1 VRQIARGPGEGIK
14 KFLRRKTMNIKKNFV
29 LSCTLTALVVSMA
42 ALLIS
47 GDPVSAKKAPAITSP
62 ATITV
67 VATGLN
73 NPRGINFG
81 PDGALYVAEA
91 GSGGPGT
98 CAPGPEGDRCYGTSG
113 SVARVDLRHETLTR
127 VATGI
132 PSLALPD
139 GSFATGIH
147 DISFNGLG
155 NGAFTM
161 GWGGDPADRTIQFGA
176 VGADFARLGSM
187 KAFGNWSI
195 GENLGDFE
203 AAANPN
209 GDEEDSNPYG
219 ILSLAGKRIVAD
231 AGAND
236 LLEVSSRGSVSVLAV
251 FPNRLGAMPPGFEFI
266 PDFPPPGTL
275 LDMDAVPT
283 SVALGPDGN
292 YYVGQLCGFPFPI
305 NDSNIYRVPASG
317 GTAQVYAGAFT
328 AIIDVAFGPD
338 GSMYVLE
345 IAKNG
350 LLEAFING
358 DWTGALIRVAPNGT
372 RTEIAS
378 TGLFAPGGVAI
389 GKDGSLYVTNNS
401 VFSGTGE
408 VVRIEP

>member
-1 VRQIARGPGEGIK
+1 
-14 KFLRRKTMNIKKNFV
+14 MNIKKNFV
-29 LSCTLTALVVSMA
+29 LSCTLTALAVSMA
-42 ALLIS
+42 ALLIL
-47 GDPVSAKKAPAITSP
+47 GDSVSAEKAPALASP

-91 GSGGPGT
+91 GSGGSGS

-113 SVARVDLRHETLTR
+113 SVAQVDLRGETVTR

-132 PSLALPD
+132 PSLADED
-139 GSFATGIH
+139 GSFATGIQ

-155 NGAFTM
+155 NGSFTM
-161 GWGGDPADRTIQFGA
+161 GWAGDPADRAAQFGA
-176 VGADFARLGSM
+176 VGANFARLARMNPSGRW
-187 KAFGNWSI
+187 GI
-195 GENLGDFE
+195 DEDLGDFE
-203 AAANPN
+203 GATNPT

-236 LLEVSSRGSVSVLAV
+236 LLEVSPTSNVSVLAV
-251 FPNRLGAMPPGFEFI
+251 FPNRLGAMPPGFDFI
-266 PDFPPPGTL
+266 PDLPPAGTL

-305 NDSNIYRVPASG
+305 NDSNVYRVPASG
-317 GTAQVYAGAFT
+317 GTAEVHAAGFT

-338 GSMYVLE
+338 SSMYVLE

-358 DWTGALIRVAPNGT
+358 DWTGALIRVAPDGT
-372 RTEIAS
+372 RTEIAPGS
-378 TGLFAPGGVAI
+378 LFAPGGVAI
-389 GKDGSLYVTNNS
+389 GSDGGLYVTNNS
-401 VFSGTGE
+401 IFSGTGQ
-408 VVRIEP
+408 VLRIAP

>member
-1 VRQIARGPGEGIK
+1 
-14 KFLRRKTMNIKKNFV
+14 MNIKKNFV
-29 LSCTLTALVVSMA
+29 LSCTLTALAVSAA
-42 ALLIS
+42 ALLIT
-47 GDPVSAKKAPAITSP
+47 GIPVSAKKAPALASP

-113 SVARVDLRHETLTR
+113 SVARIDLRRGIMTR
-127 VATGI
+127 VASGI
-132 PSLALPD
+132 PSLAGED
-139 GSFATGIH
+139 GSFATGIQ
-147 DISFNGLG
+147 DISFKGLG
-155 NGAFTM
+155 SGAFTM
-161 GWGGDPADRTIQFGA
+161 GWGGDPADRAVQFGA
-176 VGADFARLGSM
+176 EGANFARLARMNPSGRW
-187 KAFGNWSI
+187 GI
-195 GENLGDFE
+195 VEDLGDFE
-203 AAANPN
+203 AATNPT

-236 LLEVSSRGSVSVLAV
+236 LLEVSPKGNVSVLAV
-251 FPNRLGAMPPGFEFI
+251 FPNRLGAMPPGFDFI
-266 PDFPPPGTL
+266 PDLPPAGTL

-305 NDSNIYRVPASG
+305 NDSNVYRVPPSG
-317 GTAQVYAGAFT
+317 GTADVHAAGFT
-328 AIIDVAFGPD
+328 AIIDVAFGRD

-350 LLEAFING
+350 LLAAFIFN
-358 DWTGALIRVAPNGT
+358 DWTGALIRVAPDGT
-372 RTEIAS
+372 RTEIAA
-378 TGLFAPGGVAI
+378 GALFAPGGVAV
-389 GKDGSLYVTNNS
+389 GSDGALYVTNNS
-401 VFSGTGE
+401 IFSGTGQ
-408 VVRIEP
+408 VLRIAP

>member
-1 VRQIARGPGEGIK
+1 
-14 KFLRRKTMNIKKNFV
+14 MNIKKNFV
-29 LSCTLTALVVSMA
+29 LSCALTATAFSMA
-42 ALLIS
+42 ALLII
-47 GDPVSAKKAPAITSP
+47 GIPVNAEKAPALASP

-81 PDGALYVAEA
+81 PDSALYVAEA

-98 CAPGPEGDRCYGTSG
+98 CAPGPEGNRCYGTSG
-113 SVARVDLRHETLTR
+113 SVARVDLRRGTVTR

-139 GSFATGIH
+139 GNFAAGIQ

-161 GWGGDPADRTIQFGA
+161 GWGGDPADRAVQFGA
-176 VGADFARLGSM
+176 AGASFARLARMNAS
-187 KAFGNWSI
+187 GNWSI

-203 AAANPN
+203 MAANPT
-209 GDEEDSNPYG
+209 GDEVDSNPYG
-219 ILSLAGKRIVAD
+219 ILSLPGKRIVTD

-236 LLEVSSRGSVSVLAV
+236 LLELSPKGIVSVLAV
-251 FPNRLGAMPPGFEFI
+251 FPNRLGEMPPGFEFI
-266 PDFPPPGTL
+266 PDLPPPGTL
-275 LDMDAVPT
+275 LEMDAVPT

-292 YYVGQLCGFPFPI
+292 YYVGQLNGFPFPV
-305 NDSNIYRVPASG
+305 NDANVYRVPASG
-317 GTAQVYAGAFT
+317 GTPQVYAGAFT

-350 LLEAFING
+350 LLAAFITG

-389 GKDGSLYVTNNS
+389 GRDGALYVTNNS
-401 VFSGTGE
+401 IFSGTGE
-408 VVRIEP
+408 VLRITP